1 MANEIS
7 QMKEYDLAFSL
18 GSTCGTSQALRAA
31 GLQYASYPLDWLG
44 TRGVVHMA
52 EFVAGGFDR
61 WFEKEDFELV
71 DVWHGT
77 GFGTRAYLNKKTQ
90 IGFSHEFS
98 DFMPFDESFPRIR
111 ETYERRVARFMEK
124 ANAAKRMLVAFVEFP
139 NLRHATLDEIAEA
152 RRVLS
157 EKFPAA
163 WVDILYVGVEEGKRV
178 PELKEVS
185 PGVFMADYDY
195 RKFDEKGA
203 VLHYINW
210 ERLVPL
216 LRANFRV
223 PDTRSK
229 EQKKNFAAGAKISDR
244 NRWGLGV
251 GPFRAWLNKH
261 MYKTYRSVEQILIK
275 RGLVQKEGP
284 FWFWEDMRIGS
295 KVAR

>member
-1 MANEIS
+1 
-7 QMKEYDLAFSL
+7 MKEYDLAFSL

-52 EFVAGGFDR
+52 EFVAGGFAG
-61 WFEKEDFELV
+61 WFEKEDFELI

-98 DFMPFDESFPRIR
+98 DFMPFDEVFPRIR
-111 ETYERRVARFMEK
+111 ETYERRAARFMES
-124 ANAAKRMLVAFVEFP
+124 ANAAKRILAAFVELP
-139 NLRHATLDEIAEA
+139 NLRHATLEEIVEA
-152 RRVLS
+152 RRLLS
-157 EKFPAA
+157 KKFSAA
-163 WVDILYVGVEEGKRV
+163 QVDILYVGVEEGKLE

-185 PGVFMADYDY
+185 PGVFLADYDY

-210 ERLVPL
+210 EKLVSP

-223 PDTRSK
+223 PDTRS
-229 EQKKNFAAGAKISDR
+229 E
-244 NRWGLGV
+244 
-251 GPFRAWLNKH
+251 
-261 MYKTYRSVEQILIK
+261 E
-275 RGLVQKEGP
+275 
-284 FWFWEDMRIGS
+284 
-295 KVAR
+295 